1 MRLMDRFS
9 TRIRRTCVALTHLLL
24 VAVANW
30 LAFQLR
36 FDGDVPQSTYSAQVH
51 MLPWLLA
58 IRGLTFVPFK
68 VYQGLWR
75 YVGVWDLRNILA
87 SVTVSSVAFYLVL
100 RFGFGLTDVYPRSV
114 I

>member
-9 TRIRRTCVALTHLLL
+9 DTFSTRIRRSCVALIHLLL

-36 FDGDVPQSTYSAQVH
+36 FDGDVPRWAYAAQIH
-51 MLPWLLA
+51 MLPWLLI

-75 YVGVWDLRNILA
+75 YVGVWDIRNILA
-87 SVTVSSVAFYLVL
+87 SVTVSSVAF
-100 RFGFGLTDVYPRSV
+100 
-114 I
+114 